1 MLNKPKMHTFFS
13 RLKKERMVKRRER
26 RKTQNRK
33 KKEKLFYLFLFLHN
47 EELVLDGWIC
57 WSIRFFSL
65 YIYPFFLYLFI
76 LSSRKYSYNPFP
88 FYYVRKKFCLFSSAS
103 PEINSL
109 TRTHRLYCNQK
120 KKKRPKPTT
129 ISITFFFGNISKVS

>member
-1 MLNKPKMHTFFS
+1 MPVLSDVTFVAALISHTFSLASLMILFISWPKNPMLNKPKMHTFFS

-33 KKEKLFYLFLFLHN
+33 KKEKLFYLFLFLFLHN

-65 YIYPFFLYLFI
+65 YIYPFFYIYLFFPRENI
-76 LSSRKYSYNPFP
+76 LTT
-88 FYYVRKKFCLFSSAS
+88 LFRFITFEKNSAS
-103 PEINSL
+103 FP
-109 TRTHRLYCNQK
+109 QPP
-120 KKKRPKPTT
+120 PK
-129 ISITFFFGNISKVS
+129 